1 MKYIQLTLT
10 LLLIFSCKS
19 KKHKFNLI
27 EKVLQS
33 EKEIIRTVAN
43 NADNYELQIML
54 TKINRNNS
62 TVIFEDYQYHVN
74 DSNYFY
80 PASTVKLPV
89 SILALEKINQQKNIT
104 LDTPFNIKG
113 DTLIT
118 SFRKDI
124 TDIFAVSSNDT
135 YNRLYEY
142 LGSDF
147 INNSLNSKGLTP
159 VKISHRLSTK
169 NAYNLKTKPLEF
181 RQNDSTFITTKSI
194 QNNAIKALNLS
205 KLKKGIG
212 FYKNDSLTNK
222 PMDFSK
228 KNYYPLTTQHNV
240 MKRLMFPEKYS
251 VEEQFKLNEK
261 QRNFIIKSMALL
273 PREVGYDPK
282 EYYDGYVKFFL
293 FGDSKKKIPKHIK
306 IYNKVGYAYGYLT
319 DCAYIKD
326 TKHEIE
332 YILSATIHVNSNKVY
347 NDNNYEYESIGIP
360 FLALFGRELHQYLI
374 NTKTN

>member
-1 MKYIQLTLT
+1 MKHIQLTLI
-10 LLLIFSCKS
+10 LLLVFSCKS
-19 KKHKFNLI
+19 KHTLNPI
-27 EKVLQS
+27 EEVLQS
-33 EKEIIRTVAN
+33 EKEIIRTVVN
-43 NADNYELQIML
+43 NEDKYELQIML

-62 TVIFEDYQYHVN
+62 TVIFKDYQYHVN

-80 PASTVKLPV
+80 PASTVKFPV
-89 SILALEKINQQKNIT
+89 SILALEKMNQQKNIT
-104 LDTPFNIKG
+104 LDTPYNIKG

-124 TDIFAVSSNDT
+124 IDIFAVSSNDT

-159 VKISHRLSTK
+159 VRISHRLSTK
-169 NAYNLKTKPLEF
+169 NAYNLKTKALEF
-181 RQNDSTFITTKSI
+181 RQNDSTFITTTSI

-212 FYKNDSLTNK
+212 FYKNDSLINK

-240 MKRLMFPEKYS
+240 IKRLMFPEKYS
-251 VEEQFKLNEK
+251 VEKQFKLNKK

-293 FGDSKKKIPKHIK
+293 FGDSKKKIPEHIK